1 MVTSIVVSQI
11 EDVKMAKL
19 EIKNITKK
27 FGDFYAANNI
37 TFTAEEGEFVTLL
50 GPSGCGK
57 TSLLKLIA
65 GFHVADEGEILIGG
79 KNVNNVPPE
88 KRNTAM
94 CFQSYALFPHLNV
107 SHNICYGLKQRK
119 IDIEEQKQRLNL
131 ALKQMDLEF
140 HKLKLP
146 NELSGGQQQRVAL
159 ARAMVTRPDVI
170 LFDEP
175 LSNLDAKLR
184 ESVRF
189 EIKQLSKQYNLT
201 SIYVTHDQ
209 AEALTMS
216 DKIIVLN
223 KGAIEQIG
231 SPQDIYHH
239 PKNRFVADFI
249 GIANITEA
257 NVKNIGD
264 NLYAVSSIFG
274 NFTVFSEKKPESER
288 IYICFRPE
296 DIELL
301 PNAQTEAENQI
312 LGVRKMKSL
321 KNDVK
326 AWLLLCSGLGT
337 ILFLMGSTF
346 YIVVSQSLG
355 LYSMGGEESQFSL
368 EYWQAVLNSPVFQN
382 SYIYSVKVSLLG
394 AILSIIVAYPIAMW
408 LRKKLPA
415 KVTIITI
422 LRAPMLVPGLVAAF
436 LFVNMISY
444 HGILNEVFVYLGI
457 WDEPKTLQNDEFG
470 WGVVI
475 LQMWKNIPFALILI
489 GGAVNSLKTDLLDA
503 AANLGSSPWQ
513 RFRYVIFPLTLGAV
527 QVSFILIFIG
537 ALGDFAF
544 YSIAGP
550 RSTYSLAR
558 LMQMSAYEFEEWNQ
572 SAVMAL
578 TIMLTSAFFT
588 ILVSLLIKPLAVKR
602 GEVK

>member
-1 MVTSIVVSQI
+1 
-11 EDVKMAKL
+11 MAKL

-79 KNVNNVPPE
+79 KNVNHVPPE

-209 AEALTMS
+209 EEALTMS
-216 DKIIVLN
+216 DTVIVMRA
-223 KGAIEQIG
+223 GEIQQIG
-231 SPQDIYHH
+231 TPIDIYNE
-239 PKNRFVADFI
+239 PINAFVADFI
-249 GIANITEA
+249 GESNILDGVMIKDYVAEFA
-257 NVKNIGD
+257 GRRFECEDFN
-264 NLYAVSSIFG
+264 FG
-274 NFTVFSEKKPESER
+274 ENEPVDVV
-288 IYICFRPE
+288 IRPE
-296 DIELL
+296 DIKVSKPEDGQVTGTVESVIFKGVHYEIVVADKLGYRWKIHSTL
-301 PNAQTEAENQI
+301 YEEPGREVGLSVIPYDIHIMHKMAEAEE
-312 LGVRKMKSL
+312 K
-321 KNDVK
+321 
-326 AWLLLCSGLGT
+326 
-337 ILFLMGSTF
+337 
-346 YIVVSQSLG
+346 
-355 LYSMGGEESQFSL
+355 
-368 EYWQAVLNSPVFQN
+368 
-382 SYIYSVKVSLLG
+382 
-394 AILSIIVAYPIAMW
+394 
-408 LRKKLPA
+408 
-415 KVTIITI
+415 
-422 LRAPMLVPGLVAAF
+422 
-436 LFVNMISY
+436 
-444 HGILNEVFVYLGI
+444 
-457 WDEPKTLQNDEFG
+457 
-470 WGVVI
+470 
-475 LQMWKNIPFALILI
+475 
-489 GGAVNSLKTDLLDA
+489 
-503 AANLGSSPWQ
+503 
-513 RFRYVIFPLTLGAV
+513 
-527 QVSFILIFIG
+527 
-537 ALGDFAF
+537 
-544 YSIAGP
+544 
-550 RSTYSLAR
+550 
-558 LMQMSAYEFEEWNQ
+558 
-572 SAVMAL
+572 
-578 TIMLTSAFFT
+578 
-588 ILVSLLIKPLAVKR
+588 
-602 GEVK
+602 

>member
-1 MVTSIVVSQI
+1 
-11 EDVKMAKL
+11 MA
-19 EIKNITKK
+19 E
-27 FGDFYAANNI
+27 
-37 TFTAEEGEFVTLL
+37 TLL
-50 GPSGCGK
+50 QVKNLVKEYGETRILDGVNLDIARGEVVVVVGPSGCGK

-119 IDIEEQKQRLNL
+119 IDIEEQKQRLDL

-223 KGAIEQIG
+223 KGSIEQIG

-274 NFTVFSEKKPESER
+274 DFTVFSEKKPESER

-312 LGVRKMKSL
+312 TVDIINTAFMGNITEVQGIIKR
-321 KNDVK
+321 NDEEKKLRLQLTKCPNLSDKLTFTVPRHAIK
-326 AWLLLCSGLGT
+326 
-337 ILFLMGSTF
+337 FL
-346 YIVVSQSLG
+346 
-355 LYSMGGEESQFSL
+355 E
-368 EYWQAVLNSPVFQN
+368 
-382 SYIYSVKVSLLG
+382 SVK
-394 AILSIIVAYPIAMW
+394 
-408 LRKKLPA
+408 
-415 KVTIITI
+415 
-422 LRAPMLVPGLVAAF
+422 
-436 LFVNMISY
+436 
-444 HGILNEVFVYLGI
+444 
-457 WDEPKTLQNDEFG
+457 
-470 WGVVI
+470 
-475 LQMWKNIPFALILI
+475 
-489 GGAVNSLKTDLLDA
+489 
-503 AANLGSSPWQ
+503 
-513 RFRYVIFPLTLGAV
+513 
-527 QVSFILIFIG
+527 
-537 ALGDFAF
+537 
-544 YSIAGP
+544 
-550 RSTYSLAR
+550 
-558 LMQMSAYEFEEWNQ
+558 
-572 SAVMAL
+572 
-578 TIMLTSAFFT
+578 
-588 ILVSLLIKPLAVKR
+588 
-602 GEVK
+602 

>member
-1 MVTSIVVSQI
+1 
-11 EDVKMAKL
+11 MAVL
-19 EIKNITKK
+19 
-27 FGDFYAANNI
+27 
-37 TFTAEEGEFVTLL
+37 
-50 GPSGCGK
+50 
-57 TSLLKLIA
+57 
-65 GFHVADEGEILIGG
+65 
-79 KNVNNVPPE
+79 
-88 KRNTAM
+88 R
-94 CFQSYALFPHLNV
+94 FQSYALFPHLNV

-146 NELSGGQQQRVAL
+146 SELSGGQQQRVAL

-257 NVKNIGD
+257 NVKNIGE

-274 NFTVFSEKKPESER
+274 DFTVFSEKKPESER

-301 PNAQTEAENQI
+301 PNAQTEVENQI
-312 LGVRKMKSL
+312 TVDIVNTAFMGNITEVQGVIKR
-321 KNDVK
+321 NDEEK
-326 AWLLLCSGLGT
+326 KLRLQLTKCPSFSNKLTFT
-337 ILFLMGSTF
+337 IPRHAITFL
-346 YIVVSQSLG
+346 
-355 LYSMGGEESQFSL
+355 E
-368 EYWQAVLNSPVFQN
+368 
-382 SYIYSVKVSLLG
+382 SVK
-394 AILSIIVAYPIAMW
+394 
-408 LRKKLPA
+408 
-415 KVTIITI
+415 
-422 LRAPMLVPGLVAAF
+422 
-436 LFVNMISY
+436 
-444 HGILNEVFVYLGI
+444 
-457 WDEPKTLQNDEFG
+457 
-470 WGVVI
+470 
-475 LQMWKNIPFALILI
+475 
-489 GGAVNSLKTDLLDA
+489 
-503 AANLGSSPWQ
+503 
-513 RFRYVIFPLTLGAV
+513 
-527 QVSFILIFIG
+527 
-537 ALGDFAF
+537 
-544 YSIAGP
+544 
-550 RSTYSLAR
+550 
-558 LMQMSAYEFEEWNQ
+558 
-572 SAVMAL
+572 
-578 TIMLTSAFFT
+578 
-588 ILVSLLIKPLAVKR
+588 
-602 GEVK
+602 

>member
-1 MVTSIVVSQI
+1 MFLWFTSIVVSQI
-11 EDVKMAKL
+11 EGC
-19 EIKNITKK
+19 KNGKVRNKKYYKK

-79 KNVNNVPPE
+79 KMLTMFLQKNAIQPCVSNLMP
-88 KRNTAM
+88 
-94 CFQSYALFPHLNV
+94 FP
-107 SHNICYGLKQRK
+107 SPQRFSNICYGLKQRK

-223 KGAIEQIG
+223 KGSIEQIG

-257 NVKNIGD
+257 NVKTSVIICMRLVLFLVISPYFLRKTGIRT
-264 NLYAVSSIFG
+264 NLY
-274 NFTVFSEKKPESER
+274 
-288 IYICFRPE
+288 
-296 DIELL
+296 LL
-301 PNAQTEAENQI
+301 
-312 LGVRKMKSL
+312 
-321 KNDVK
+321 
-326 AWLLLCSGLGT
+326 
-337 ILFLMGSTF
+337 ST
-346 YIVVSQSLG
+346 G
-355 LYSMGGEESQFSL
+355 
-368 EYWQAVLNSPVFQN
+368 
-382 SYIYSVKVSLLG
+382 
-394 AILSIIVAYPIAMW
+394 
-408 LRKKLPA
+408 R
-415 KVTIITI
+415 
-422 LRAPMLVPGLVAAF
+422 
-436 LFVNMISY
+436 
-444 HGILNEVFVYLGI
+444 H
-457 WDEPKTLQNDEFG
+457 
-470 WGVVI
+470 
-475 LQMWKNIPFALILI
+475 
-489 GGAVNSLKTDLLDA
+489 
-503 AANLGSSPWQ
+503 
-513 RFRYVIFPLTLGAV
+513 
-527 QVSFILIFIG
+527 
-537 ALGDFAF
+537 
-544 YSIAGP
+544 
-550 RSTYSLAR
+550 
-558 LMQMSAYEFEEWNQ
+558 
-572 SAVMAL
+572 
-578 TIMLTSAFFT
+578 
-588 ILVSLLIKPLAVKR
+588 
-602 GEVK
+602 

>member
-1 MVTSIVVSQI
+1 
-11 EDVKMAKL
+11 MAKL

-79 KNVNNVPPE
+79 KNVNHVPPE

-119 IDIEEQKQRLNL
+119 IDIEEQKQRLDL

-159 ARAMVTRPDVI
+159 ARAMV
-170 LFDEP
+170 
-175 LSNLDAKLR
+175 
-184 ESVRF
+184 
-189 EIKQLSKQYNLT
+189 KQYNLT

-223 KGAIEQIG
+223 KGSIEQIG

-257 NVKNIGD
+257 NVKNIGE

-274 NFTVFSEKKPESER
+274 DFTVFSEKKPESER

-312 LGVRKMKSL
+312 TVDIINTAFMGNITEVQGVIKR
-321 KNDVK
+321 NDEEK
-326 AWLLLCSGLGT
+326 KLRLQLTKCLNLSDKLTFT
-337 ILFLMGSTF
+337 IPRYAIKFL
-346 YIVVSQSLG
+346 
-355 LYSMGGEESQFSL
+355 E
-368 EYWQAVLNSPVFQN
+368 
-382 SYIYSVKVSLLG
+382 SVK
-394 AILSIIVAYPIAMW
+394 
-408 LRKKLPA
+408 
-415 KVTIITI
+415 
-422 LRAPMLVPGLVAAF
+422 
-436 LFVNMISY
+436 
-444 HGILNEVFVYLGI
+444 
-457 WDEPKTLQNDEFG
+457 
-470 WGVVI
+470 
-475 LQMWKNIPFALILI
+475 
-489 GGAVNSLKTDLLDA
+489 
-503 AANLGSSPWQ
+503 
-513 RFRYVIFPLTLGAV
+513 
-527 QVSFILIFIG
+527 
-537 ALGDFAF
+537 
-544 YSIAGP
+544 
-550 RSTYSLAR
+550 
-558 LMQMSAYEFEEWNQ
+558 
-572 SAVMAL
+572 
-578 TIMLTSAFFT
+578 
-588 ILVSLLIKPLAVKR
+588 
-602 GEVK
+602 